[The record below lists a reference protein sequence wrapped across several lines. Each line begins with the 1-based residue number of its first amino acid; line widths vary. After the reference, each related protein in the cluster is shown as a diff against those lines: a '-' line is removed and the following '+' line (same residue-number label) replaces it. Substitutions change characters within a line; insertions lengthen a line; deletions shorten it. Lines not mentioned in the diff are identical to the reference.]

1 MLPSKVS
8 LNKGK
13 KAVLMNLISN
23 GIGENMI
30 ACVDA
35 DYDYLLQN
43 TTDISQK
50 INTSPYVFHTYAYA
64 IENLQCFAPSLHD
77 VCVAVTLNDKTIFD
91 FEKYLYVY
99 SKAIYPLFIWN
110 IWFYRN
116 NLYNSFSMTDFLN
129 IINISHFSVA
139 KAFSNIQRIK
149 IRVRNKIK
157 QLKKEYPNAKDSILY
172 LKNELNKLGVN
183 DSNTYLYIQG
193 HHLFD
198 KVVVPAMEKVCDIL
212 KQDRETEIYQKAIH
226 IIQKKNELSSYRH
239 STKDVESMLRRYVG
253 YYKSEQY
260 LLLKNDLETF
270 IRSNKFK

>member
-1 MLPSKVS
+1 MSKNLRDNISSEYFAAANKLNGQNGRKKIVAYVEAYDDIYFWRTILKDFETKNCYFEVMLPSKVS

-99 SKAIYPLFIWN
+99 SLS
-110 IWFYRN
+110 
-116 NLYNSFSMTDFLN
+116 L
-129 IINISHFSVA
+129 
-139 KAFSNIQRIK
+139 
-149 IRVRNKIK
+149 
-157 QLKKEYPNAKDSILY
+157 
-172 LKNELNKLGVN
+172 
-183 DSNTYLYIQG
+183 
-193 HHLFD
+193 
-198 KVVVPAMEKVCDIL
+198 
-212 KQDRETEIYQKAIH
+212 IH
-226 IIQKKNELSSYRH
+226 I
-239 STKDVESMLRRYVG
+239 
-253 YYKSEQY
+253 
-260 LLLKNDLETF
+260 
-270 IRSNKFK
+270 